1 MAAHWRHLTVST
13 GAHVVW
19 EFRFDTRYFHPQH
32 LGRTDVLVALVMM
45 LSALLQQPVI
55 MNIDCIYSR
64 RPVAK
69 NLKPPHVAV
78 QALSGFAVAL
88 QK

>member
-1 MAAHWRHLTVST
+1 M
-13 GAHVVW
+13 
-19 EFRFDTRYFHPQH
+19 
-32 LGRTDVLVALVMM
+32 LVALLMM